1 MALENLFVHLCETRE
16 FREAKRIEKELCI
29 LEGRD
34 VENDNEEAKFLV
46 CSSCVCVCDLSR
58 TSE

>member
-34 VENDNEEAKFLV
+34 VENDSEEAKFLV
-46 CSSCVCVCDLSR
+46 RSLCVARSNM
-58 TSE
+58 